1 MAKKSD
7 LKTKIDG
14 LNRAFQFYYKA
25 NNNTLRKASD
35 FYLPFI
41 FGRKK
46 RMAEFNAQYIP
57 LSVAMF
63 LEGVRNT
70 TAKMEGTPDVELIE
84 TLKEKLL
91 PKVYKEDFDKYWNVI
106 ESELEINPEEPKAIS
121 VALTNLFMFQIFGPG
136 SSDPNPYN
144 QSSDRHQVAIE
155 FQLGKILYQY
165 SRSSRVVLERIK
177 DSNYN
182 AAVIPTAAETAAA
195 EAEKPKDAPENAE
208 EKSVK

>member
-46 RMAEFNAQYIP
+46 RMTEFNAQYIP

-70 TAKMEGTPDVELIE
+70 TAKMEGAPDVELIE
-84 TLKEKLL
+84 ALKEKLL
-91 PKVYKEDFDKYWNVI
+91 PKVYKDDFDKYWNVI

-121 VALTNLFMFQIFGPG
+121 VALTNLFMF
-136 SSDPNPYN
+136 
-144 QSSDRHQVAIE
+144 E

-165 SRSSRVVLERIK
+165 ARSSRVVLEKIK
-177 DSNYN
+177 DPNYN